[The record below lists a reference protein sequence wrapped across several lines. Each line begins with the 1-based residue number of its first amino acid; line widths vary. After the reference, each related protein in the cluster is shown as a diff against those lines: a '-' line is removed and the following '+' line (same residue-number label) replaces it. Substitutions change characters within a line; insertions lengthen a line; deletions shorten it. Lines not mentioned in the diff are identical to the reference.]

1 MPVPAGDSVGR
12 LAVPGA
18 PTCLRQARGLFP
30 DPERVRVTVQT
41 ESAHNPDHNKAMGA
55 VDATRARAQGEGG
68 GGGGGAPVAGA
79 AQPAAANRPREIS
92 VHQGLRFEQFVENY
106 VTDDFLPSFE

>member
-1 MPVPAGDSVGR
+1 
-12 LAVPGA
+12 
-18 PTCLRQARGLFP
+18 
-30 DPERVRVTVQT
+30 
-41 ESAHNPDHNKAMGA
+41 MGA

>member
-18 PTCLRQARGLFP
+18 PTARLPPPGLFP
-30 DPERVRVTVQT
+30 DPERVRVAVQA

-55 VDATRARAQGEGG
+55 VDATRARAQGEGS
-68 GGGGGAPVAGA
+68 GGGAPVAGA

-106 VTDDFLPSFE
+106 ITDDFLPSFE